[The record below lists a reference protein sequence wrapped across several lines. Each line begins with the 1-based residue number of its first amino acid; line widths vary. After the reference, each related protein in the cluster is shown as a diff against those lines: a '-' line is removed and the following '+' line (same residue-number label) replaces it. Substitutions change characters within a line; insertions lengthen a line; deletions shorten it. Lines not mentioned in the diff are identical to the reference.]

1 MLPREG
7 RILFCLG
14 MQQTHSC
21 LKTLVRSLFH
31 TNYDDELEDTLIKCR
46 KSSKSLCAQITT
58 RHFEHRM
65 DTSILRILK
74 IILQSK
80 RPKRTY
86 RFFFDLAKLSFEYED
101 YQTANVLCLALTH
114 DMLTFIKK
122 PKHAEEI
129 LHDMKEEYGYPSYD
143 KHVYFFDKLRSPNKI
158 PSVFAFIKFVKRK
171 RFMNKTD
178 QVSFAL
184 NLLDIY
190 KYLKYDEKDVLP
202 LYNLINRQ
210 ETAHLKQQ
218 IEKLK
223 IANRKIKNSK
233 SKV

>member
-1 MLPREG
+1 MLSREG

-14 MQQTHSC
+14 MRQTHSC
-21 LKTLVRSLFH
+21 LKMLVRSLFH

-46 KSSKSLCAQITT
+46 KSSKSLCAQMSTL
-58 RHFEHRM
+58 HFEHRL

-80 RPKRTY
+80 HPNQTY
-86 RFFFDLAKLSFEYED
+86 RFFFDLAKLSFKHED

-114 DMLTFIKK
+114 EMLTSIKK

-129 LHDMKEEYGYPSYD
+129 LHNMKEEYGYPSYD
-143 KHVYFFDKLRSPNKI
+143 KHVYFFDKVRSPNTI
-158 PSVFAFIKFVKRK
+158 PSVFAFVKFVKRK
-171 RFMNKTD
+171 HFLNKMG

-184 NLLDIY
+184 HLLDIY
-190 KYLKYDEKDVLP
+190 KYLKLDEQDVLP

-223 IANRKIKNSK
+223 SAK
-233 SKV
+233 